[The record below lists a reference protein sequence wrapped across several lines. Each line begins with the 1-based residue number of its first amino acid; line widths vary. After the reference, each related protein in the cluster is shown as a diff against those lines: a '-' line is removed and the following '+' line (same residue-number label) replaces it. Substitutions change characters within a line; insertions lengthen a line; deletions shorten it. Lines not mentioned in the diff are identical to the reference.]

1 MAWKEYCVEYWLKE
15 LWESKDGF
23 TGHHD
28 IIKIL
33 LKTVWNTIQSIDQSI
48 SLAKNTFPMQDN
60 EMIKL

>member
-15 LWESKDGF
+15 LWESKDRF

-33 LKTVWNTIQSIDQSI
+33 LKTVWNTIQSIDQSVNQSI
-48 SLAKNTFPMQDN
+48 NF
-60 EMIKL
+60 IG